1 MTNRKNDTTLAL
13 NKNKNLKLY
22 YSIGEVAS
30 MFGVTETLL
39 RFWEKEFPSIKP
51 QKAGRG
57 IRQYT
62 RDDIDVIRKIHYYV
76 KEKGM
81 TLEGARQALKENR
94 EGTDVKIEVLDRL
107 KSIRDELQEISK
119 EMNYLSSRFVPCRV
133 TSEKT

>member
-1 MTNRKNDTTLAL
+1 MAVGRYFSRKTFDKQKKNDTTLAL

-119 EMNYLSSRFVPCRV
+119 EMNYLS
-133 TSEKT
+133 

>member
-1 MTNRKNDTTLAL
+1 MAL

-119 EMNYLSSRFVPCRV
+119 EMNYLS
-133 TSEKT
+133 

>member
-13 NKNKNLKLY
+13 NKNKNLRL

-119 EMNYLSSRFVPCRV
+119 EMNYLS
-133 TSEKT
+133 

>member
-1 MTNRKNDTTLAL
+1 MAL

-39 RFWEKEFPSIKP
+39 RFWEKEFQSIKP

-119 EMNYLSSRFVPCRV
+119 EMNYLS
-133 TSEKT
+133 

>member
-1 MTNRKNDTTLAL
+1 MAL

-107 KSIRDELQEISK
+107 KSIRDELQAISK
-119 EMNYLSSRFVPCRV
+119 EMNYLSWRFVPCRV

>member
-1 MTNRKNDTTLAL
+1 MAVRRFFSRQTFDKQKKNDTTLAL

-119 EMNYLSSRFVPCRV
+119 EMNYLS
-133 TSEKT
+133 

>member
-1 MTNRKNDTTLAL
+1 LAL

-51 QKAGRG
+51 RKAGRG

-119 EMNYLSSRFVPCRV
+119 EMNYLS
-133 TSEKT
+133 

>member
-119 EMNYLSSRFVPCRV
+119 EMNYLS
-133 TSEKT
+133 

>member
-1 MTNRKNDTTLAL
+1 MAL

-62 RDDIDVIRKIHYYV
+62 RDDIDVIRKIHHYV

-119 EMNYLSSRFVPCRV
+119 EMNYLS
-133 TSEKT
+133 

>member
-30 MFGVTETLL
+30 MCGVTETLL

-119 EMNYLSSRFVPCRV
+119 EMNYLS
-133 TSEKT
+133 

>member
-1 MTNRKNDTTLAL
+1 MAL

-119 EMNYLSSRFVPCRV
+119 EMNYLSWRFVPCRV

>member
-1 MTNRKNDTTLAL
+1 MAL

-62 RDDIDVIRKIHYYV
+62 RDDIDV
-76 KEKGM
+76 

-119 EMNYLSSRFVPCRV
+119 EMNYLS
-133 TSEKT
+133 

>member
-1 MTNRKNDTTLAL
+1 MAL

-51 QKAGRG
+51 QKASRG

-119 EMNYLSSRFVPCRV
+119 EMNYLS
-133 TSEKT
+133 

>member
-1 MTNRKNDTTLAL
+1 MAVRRFFSRQTFDKQKKNHTTLAL

-107 KSIRDELQEISK
+107 KSIRGGLQEISK
-119 EMNYLSSRFVPCRV
+119 EMNYLS
-133 TSEKT
+133 